1 MNGER
6 REGGEAFLDRWSR
19 RKREQESVRE
29 RKAEAPVAPAP
40 GAPEPQA
47 PAPLPAV
54 ESLTPQSD
62 FTPFMAREVDPA
74 TRRDALKKLFTD
86 AHFNTPD
93 PFEAYSED
101 YTKAESIPEAMLKTL
116 NQARR
121 ILTPEKEVPADGA
134 PEPAAENASPA
145 PNPKQDIPDGPGRQD
160 A

>member
-19 RKREQESVRE
+19 RKREQEAARE
-29 RKAEAPVAPAP
+29 REAAAPAAPAP
-40 GAPEPQA
+40 AATESRPPVE
-47 PAPLPAV
+47 LPAV
-54 ESLTPQSD
+54 ESLTPESD

-74 TRRDALKKLFTD
+74 TRRDALKKLFAD
-86 AHFNTPD
+86 AHFNVPD

-121 ILTPEKEVPADGA
+121 ILTPEKDAPAAGVPAEGT
-134 PEPAAENASPA
+134 PEAQSPT
-145 PNPKQDIPDGPGRQD
+145 QDTPDGPGRQD

>member
-19 RKREQESVRE
+19 LKREQETARE
-29 RKAEAPVAPAP
+29 RDGEAP
-40 GAPEPQA
+40 GN
-47 PAPLPAV
+47 PAPLAPDSRAPTVLPAV
-54 ESLTPQSD
+54 DTLTPESD

-74 TRRDALKKLFTD
+74 TRRDALKKLFAD

-121 ILTPEKEVPADGA
+121 ILTPEKEAPAEGA
-134 PEPAAENASPA
+134 VEQAAEAA
-145 PNPKQDIPDGPGRQD
+145 PPPTSTQDVPDGPGRQD